1 MASKRLE
8 ACLHGPLQQHLW
20 ISQWKPMR
28 GMSQFKGAQLKLA
41 KYQMDSNGTCLCVC
55 VTLCNHQEKYYYY

>member
-55 VTLCNHQEKYYYY
+55 V